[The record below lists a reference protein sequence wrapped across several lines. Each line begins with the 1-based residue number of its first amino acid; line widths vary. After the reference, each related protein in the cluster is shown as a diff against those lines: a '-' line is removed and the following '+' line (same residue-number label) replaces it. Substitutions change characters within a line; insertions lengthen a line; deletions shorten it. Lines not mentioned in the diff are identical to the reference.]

1 MDIDKNK
8 RFGLTDEQVKQ
19 SREQHGRNVL
29 TPPHRT
35 SLWKLYLD
43 KYRDPIIQ
51 ILLVAA
57 FVSLILAFIEHNF
70 METIGIFVAVFL
82 ATTVGFY
89 FERDAA
95 KKFNVLTAL
104 SEEQPV
110 KVRRGGK
117 VMQIPRHDIVV
128 GDVVLIEVGDEVP
141 ADGELLV
148 STDLQINESTLTG
161 EPITEKNTEGG
172 GDGAYPRNVILRST
186 MVMNGRGEFVVT
198 AVGDATEIGKV
209 AQKSTEQTSVKTP
222 LYVQLDKLAS
232 MISKVGSVVSVAAF
246 VIFLVHDIL
255 TNPAWGGKDY
265 FYMAE
270 IVLDYFMM
278 AVTLIVMAV
287 PEGLPMA
294 ITLSLALNMRR
305 MLKSNNLVR
314 KLHACET
321 MGAVTVICTDKTGTL
336 TQNQMQVNELL
347 PKDDNQ
353 HLLDVAI
360 AINSTAELDED
371 KAIGNPTE
379 SALLL
384 WLKSQEQDYRELR
397 QQAKVLKQQPFSTE
411 KKYMATIAEVD
422 GEKYLLVKGA
432 PEIVLDLC
440 EMEERY
446 RNQALRELDEWQH
459 KAMRTLAFAYK
470 KMEENP
476 VSDKKSS
483 DAKGTDVKSV
493 PTIGQLLSAKD
504 FTLQAL
510 VAITD
515 PIRKD
520 VPAAVKECR
529 HAGIEVK
536 VVTGD
541 TAATAMEIGKQIG
554 VFEDEAENIGADG
567 DMTSLDQQMITGEQ
581 WEALSDEEAYKRAKD
596 IRVMSR
602 ARPTDKQRLV
612 AMLQKHGEVV
622 AVTGDGTNDAPA
634 LHYAHVG
641 LSLGSGTSVAK
652 EASDMTLLDDSF
664 KSIANAV
671 MWGRSLYRNLQR
683 FLFFQLVVNV
693 VALLLVLG
701 GSIIGT
707 EMPLTVTQI
716 LWVNLIMDT
725 FAALALASLPP
736 SHEVMNDKPRKAT
749 DFIINKGMAFG
760 ILFCGI
766 AFFIVM
772 FAMLIYCERRGKGG
786 VDVHELTVFFTTFV
800 MIQFWNLFNAKSLG
814 SNRTAFRHFLKDKG
828 MILVLAL
835 VLVGQWLIVT
845 FGGEMFRTVPLS
857 LTEWLVIIGATSIV
871 LWVGEIWRAFKR
883 LLAKRKN

>member
-8 RFGLTDEQVKQ
+8 RIGLTDEQVKQ

-294 ITLSLALNMRR
+294 VTLSLALNMRR

-336 TQNQMQVNELL
+336 TQNQMQVDELL

-384 WLKSQEQDYRELR
+384 WLKSQDKDYRELR
-397 QQAKVLKQQPFSTE
+397 LQAKVLKQQPFSTE

-470 KMEENP
+470 RIDRGEAASE
-476 VSDKKSS
+476 
-483 DAKGTDVKSV
+483 KSV

-504 FTLQAL
+504 FILQAL

-581 WEALSDEEAYKRAKD
+581 WEALSDEEAYQRAKD

-693 VALLLVLG
+693 
-701 GSIIGT
+701 
-707 EMPLTVTQI
+707 
-716 LWVNLIMDT
+716 
-725 FAALALASLPP
+725 AA
-736 SHEVMNDKPRKAT
+736 
-749 DFIINKGMAFG
+749 
-760 ILFCGI
+760 
-766 AFFIVM
+766 
-772 FAMLIYCERRGKGG
+772 
-786 VDVHELTVFFTTFV
+786 
-800 MIQFWNLFNAKSLG
+800 
-814 SNRTAFRHFLKDKG
+814 
-828 MILVLAL
+828 
-835 VLVGQWLIVT
+835 
-845 FGGEMFRTVPLS
+845 
-857 LTEWLVIIGATSIV
+857 
-871 LWVGEIWRAFKR
+871 
-883 LLAKRKN
+883 

>member
-336 TQNQMQVNELL
+336 TQNQMQVDELL

-459 KAMRTLAFAYK
+459 KAMRTLAFAYRRIDRG
-470 KMEENP
+470 EAASE
-476 VSDKKSS
+476 
-483 DAKGTDVKSV
+483 KSV